1 MKFVV
6 GTLALFSA
14 VALATACQEKLATP
28 TDCPD
33 LCPGTSLIIRDTIL
47 EAQPGLDST
56 FVGYIR
62 ADAVSALLVSTE
74 ISGGEARAWMDFPRR
89 SDSITVDVASK
100 PYTIDSVAFVLHLL
114 ARDTAVRNLRFI
126 LHRIPPTAD
135 TTITFDA
142 LNAELTPE
150 SIIDSTVVSDTLK
163 TGVVRVLLT
172 GDELQ
177 RITPIEADSFRLGVG
192 VRINADSPTGARI
205 ASLLG
210 LEGGPQML
218 TYVHVDVV
226 DTSKQHQIIT
236 QNADTANYVLQT
248 PPSPPADRLF
258 LGGRSGSRTIIR
270 FKLPKLIKD
279 SAAVV
284 RATLELTPASPI
296 KGLAND
302 PGELQVR
309 GVLLD
314 FGAKSTPLTTVAAT
328 ASLPAGST
336 AVQSADLKDVVN
348 LWFGPNG
355 TTPTLLLGLS
365 PEGGTFSRP
374 EFFSTRSG
382 SGAPRIRLT
391 YALPTHPGQP

>member
-47 EAQPGLDST
+47 EAEPGLDST

-62 ADAVSALLVSTE
+62 ADAVGALLVSNE
-74 ISGGEARAWMDFPRR
+74 ISGGEARAWAEFPRR
-89 SDSITVDVASK
+89 ADSVTVDVAIK

-126 LHRIPPTAD
+126 LHRIPPVAD
-135 TTITFDA
+135 TTTTFDA

-150 SIIDSTVVSDTLK
+150 SLIDSTLVSDTLK
-163 TGVVRVLLT
+163 TGAVRVLVT

-177 RITPIEADSFRLGVG
+177 RIAPIEADSFRLGIG
-192 VRINADSPTGARI
+192 IRINADRPTGARI
-205 ASLLG
+205 ASLATV
-210 LEGGPQML
+210 EGPPQLL

-226 DTSKQHQIIT
+226 DTAKQHQLIT
-236 QNADTANYVLQT
+236 QNADSANYVLQT
-248 PPSPPADRLF
+248 APPPPADRLF
-258 LGGRSGSRTIIR
+258 LGGRSGSRTVIR

-284 RATLELTPASPI
+284 RATLELTPAAPI

-314 FGAKSTPLTTVAAT
+314 LGAKSTPLTTVAAT
-328 ASLPAGST
+328 AQLPAGAT

-348 LWFGPNG
+348 LWLGAHG